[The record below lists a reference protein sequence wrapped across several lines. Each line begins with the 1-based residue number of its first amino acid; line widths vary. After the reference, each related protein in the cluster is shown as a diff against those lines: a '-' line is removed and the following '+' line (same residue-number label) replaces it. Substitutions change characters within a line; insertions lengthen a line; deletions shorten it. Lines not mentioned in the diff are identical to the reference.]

1 MDGGKGRKLTK
12 NMNKNNFSMYL
23 SKLFHTFNA
32 KYKNMGLFDKKIAKS
47 ASGEGKTTSGFFM
60 GAAEAEGEANN
71 TAITLSEVFEDFLEI
86 LSQLNNEKFIVIGR
100 KGSGKSAIGENL
112 YSIAFDDPNLF
123 ATFIKKSDI
132 DIEKIVQ
139 IGADQGVNLQPDLLF
154 KWVILTQLLKLI
166 CQNENTVKI
175 KERQN
180 LKLFL
185 ERNRGFVDIKNS
197 EVLETIKE
205 NGVQVNLEYLK
216 RFCTATG
223 SKKWTI
229 KESKAEF
236 YKLLPYLE
244 DAVLSVL
251 KQDEENNYIL
261 IFDDLDIGYSSK
273 SESSLNSLAELLR
286 VAKYYNNEVFGRNGI
301 SSKIVILLRNDI
313 AKHLRFNADTAKIF
327 ASYAVELNW
336 YEEAYRSQEDNLKL
350 KKFINKRIKV
360 NFERK
365 GWETGVS
372 PWGAFINESE
382 FQPYGNNTKSSFKYI
397 IDHTFFRPRD
407 LILIFKD
414 LDLYKFKI
422 PLGRADINIL
432 LGNYS
437 TLIISEIQNELTAIF
452 TPAEINSIFHV
463 LKQYDDRN
471 PFTYNN
477 FKEHLETVCLSLNA
491 EEIIEE
497 LFYYSLIGNMK
508 ESGDVV
514 FKFREKG
521 GEICKLDPSERFILC
536 YALKVYFKNSN

>member
-1 MDGGKGRKLTK
+1 MDKSNIFLGALKYFC
-12 NMNKNNFSMYL
+12 NFI
-23 SKLFHTFNA
+23 A
-32 KYKNMGLFDKKIAKS
+32 KIIKMGIFDKKIAKPV
-47 ASGEGKTTSGFFM
+47 AEKKKTTSGFFM

-71 TAITLSEVFEDFLEI
+71 TAITLSEVFEDFLDI
-86 LSQLNNEKFIVIGR
+86 LSQLNYEKFIVIGR
-100 KGSGKSAIGENL
+100 KGSGKSAIGENM
-112 YSIAFDDPNLF
+112 YSIAFNEPNLF
-123 ATFIKKSDI
+123 ATFIKKTDV
-132 DIEKIVQ
+132 DIERIVQ
-139 IGADQGVNLQPDLLF
+139 IGVGQGVDLQPELLF

-166 CQNENTVKI
+166 CQNENTSRL
-175 KERQN
+175 KERKN

-185 ERNRGFVDIKNS
+185 ERNRGFVDIKNA

-205 NGVQVNLEYLK
+205 NGIQVNFEYLK

-223 SKKWTI
+223 NKKWTI
-229 KESKAEF
+229 KETKAEF

-244 DAVLSVL
+244 DAVLNIL
-251 KQDEENNYIL
+251 QQDKENNYIL
-261 IFDDLDIGYSSK
+261 IFDDLDIGYSRK
-273 SESSLNSLAELLR
+273 SNSSLNSLAELLR

-301 SSKIVILLRNDI
+301 NSKVIILLRNDI

-350 KKFINKRIKV
+350 KQFINKRIRA
-360 NFERK
+360 NFAKK
-365 GWETGVS
+365 GWDAGER
-372 PWGAFINESE
+372 PWESFINENE
-382 FQPYGNNTKSSFKYI
+382 FLPYGSNQKSSFKYI

-414 LDLYKFKI
+414 LDLYKFEI

-437 TLIISEIQNELTAIF
+437 TLIISEIQNELTAVF
-452 TPAEINSIFHV
+452 SSTEINSIFNV
-463 LKQYDDRN
+463 LKLYDDKR
-471 PFTYNN
+471 PFTYTSL
-477 FKEHLETVCLSLNA
+477 KENLEHVGFNSNV
-491 EEIIEE
+491 EEVIEE

-536 YALKVYFKNSN
+536 YILKVYFKNNN